1 MPEETPQGEEQRT
14 MLSFTEAAE
23 RLVADGIAQSMTAEG
38 LRKLARDPA
47 SGWPIGPDDYR
58 VVGKTRMLPYELL
71 VPYMQTRRRGR
82 GPDKTKQRSVPAK
95 RAGRARK
102 QRGEPVSTTTTDP
115 RIAILSALNDPP
127 YNETAEKRC
136 VPWHEAEKLLDA
148 YRAAVLRE
156 EAQRLYTALF
166 PSVYDDMGQKAA
178 EGVNRAVSELRRRA
192 DEKPEA
198 QDG

>member
-1 MPEETPQGEEQRT
+1 ICFTNVKQIREDVAVPKSPEPEGSPRLMTV
-14 MLSFTEAAE
+14 TEIAAE
-23 RLVADGIAQSMTAEG
+23 HGVSRQTIHTYRRTGIFPSAVAGEGSTRLRFREDEVVAFFKANPKQP
-38 LRKLARDPA
+38 RKKRRLQ
-47 SGWPIGPDDYR
+47 PDQQ
-58 VVGKTRMLPYELL
+58 G
-71 VPYMQTRRRGR
+71 VP
-82 GPDKTKQRSVPAK
+82 V
-95 RAGRARK
+95 
-102 QRGEPVSTTTTDP
+102 TTTTDP